1 MQVAYRRAK
10 EARKNKHHHS
20 KFMSLIDSMAFEER
34 RAGGM
39 LAEEVDDVDAKEQYE
54 RRPPPPLGAPPPGIT
69 AHPLL
74 ARLQHAYL
82 RGAWALHQH
91 VTSTPYF
98 EAFIVLNILAVGI
111 TTGLSLNPANQNQP
125 AVMVFVDTV
134 TTITFDVFIVEAV
147 LKLVAFGPHPLH
159 YFTALNGEGWFN
171 CFDFL
176 LVLLSVALIGQNSA
190 GAIKTLRLARLVR
203 LLTIVKNIPE
213 LKVIFIVLKI
223 CVSLL
228 YLRAQNACRGSSTPH
243 LYFVCVLTR

>member
-1 MQVAYRRAK
+1 MLAMQVAYRRAK
-10 EARKNKHHHS
+10 EARKKKHHHS
-20 KFMSLIDSMAFEER
+20 KFMSMIDSMASEER

-39 LAEEVDDVDAKEQYE
+39 LAEEADVVDPREQYE
-54 RRPPPPLGAPPPGIT
+54 RRPPPPLGAPPHGMR

-91 VTSTPYF
+91 VTSTPHF
-98 EAFIVLNILAVGI
+98 EAFIVLNILAVGT
-111 TTGLSLNPANQNQP
+111 TTGLSLNPANQDQP
-125 AVMVFVDTV
+125 AVVAFVDVV
-134 TTITFDVFIVEAV
+134 TNVTFDVFIVEAV

-159 YFTALNGEGWFN
+159 YFTARNGEGWFN

-176 LVLLSVALIGQNSA
+176 LVFLSVALIGQNSA

-213 LKVIFIVLKI
+213 LKVMGI
-223 CVSLL
+223 
-228 YLRAQNACRGSSTPH
+228 SS
-243 LYFVCVLTR
+243 C